1 MQREKGVKAKEVI
14 ESLRK
19 LLSSL
24 GVECVPSAETFRRA
38 KFNKDDDVVVEF
50 WKFLHNILLNAFK
63 LECSCQTQSDLDS
76 QSRHVRFA
84 LWHCGYGA
92 SWIVGQKPGSSY
104 SSEAG
109 SRDLLVA
116 FGWVLSSQSLLEV
129 MLKARVL
136 ELDTLSLP
144 PMVSLCIPKDEGS
157 PGAVT
162 GEEDLKEGEV
172 KPSEDQ
178 LLRRLLWH
186 YGKVRFRW
194 RSLLSVQEE
203 RARILHKLL
212 SLTSTPSSSQSSC
225 SAVHETGSAVLR
237 KDSVLACQL
246 SHPRPE
252 DGEEDVSSMH
262 RVVNSS
268 CSRVDK
274 DRENLVRLDRLM
286 LRLQTGLRDSRHHLT
301 TQSRKALSDV
311 KELEEI
317 RKRVALRMQ
326 AWAESYTSPTTS
338 GRAGYRPSL
347 QGPETLPTH
356 RQPRGPGIGPPA
368 WDAPP
373 DRERGTVGVQV
384 RASSVIG
391 ELRQREE
398 LLLEELTRMS
408 QARREEFQERTA
420 CQLEGVGVVF
430 IPPVPL
436 KR

>member
-1 MQREKGVKAKEVI
+1 MHLSWNALAKPNPT
-14 ESLRK
+14 L
-19 LLSSL
+19 
-24 GVECVPSAETFRRA
+24 
-38 KFNKDDDVVVEF
+38 
-50 WKFLHNILLNAFK
+50 
-63 LECSCQTQSDLDS
+63 
-76 QSRHVRFA
+76 
-84 LWHCGYGA
+84 
-92 SWIVGQKPGSSY
+92 
-104 SSEAG
+104 
-109 SRDLLVA
+109 
-116 FGWVLSSQSLLEV
+116 SLLEV

-237 KDSVLACQL
+237 KEVERLRALIDLQEAYLEWKRQEPLFWCWMDSVLACQL